1 MELIRSATTG
11 DDATRRRPDLRAAA
25 AGALTALAGWFVVV
39 IVVLLG
45 ALAVPRATAGI
56 GDALGSGSLLWLV
69 LGGARLHLG
78 EGTLALTPLLG
89 PLLLV
94 LLARAGARR
103 GLADDADGVEQGS
116 WLAGYAGVGV
126 LTALLGLL
134 SPAGPVLVSL
144 VLPVLA
150 VPALGLLLAQGAP
163 SRVGELWDRAPVSVR
178 RGLLPGAKG
187 AALLLGLGSLLVV
200 VATLVHI
207 GRVTHIHAELETG
220 LLGGLALVLLQV
232 MLLPNLGIWA
242 LSLAAGPGFST
253 AGGAMT
259 TWSSAEAGL
268 LPMVPVLAAQP
279 QPGPMPWVAH
289 LLVLLPLVA
298 GAWIGRETLSRVPRL
313 APTQSKLAA
322 VLAAVVVAALGVA
335 LLDGLAGGSLGA
347 MRLAHLG
354 APAVSLALVLA
365 LELAAGALVVLARD
379 WWLLRR

>member
-1 MELIRSATTG
+1 
-11 DDATRRRPDLRAAA
+11 
-25 AGALTALAGWFVVV
+25 
-39 IVVLLG
+39 
-45 ALAVPRATAGI
+45 
-56 GDALGSGSLLWLV
+56 
-69 LGGARLHLG
+69 
-78 EGTLALTPLLG
+78 
-89 PLLLV
+89 
-94 LLARAGARR
+94 
-103 GLADDADGVEQGS
+103 
-116 WLAGYAGVGV
+116 
-126 LTALLGLL
+126 
-134 SPAGPVLVSL
+134 
-144 VLPVLA
+144 
-150 VPALGLLLAQGAP
+150 
-163 SRVGELWDRAPVSVR
+163 
-178 RGLLPGAKG
+178 
-187 AALLLGLGSLLVV
+187 
-200 VATLVHI
+200 
-207 GRVTHIHAELETG
+207 
-220 LLGGLALVLLQV
+220 
-232 MLLPNLGIWA
+232 MLLPNLGIRA

-279 QPGPMPWVAH
+279 QPGPMPWVTH

-354 APAVSLALVLA
+354 APAVSLALVLT